1 MAISKTSICNIALT
15 HLGERSINTVD
26 DDNQRARLCKLRF
39 EDVLKIDLT
48 SHAWTCV
55 VKRHDCQKSTSN
67 PVWGFDNM
75 FNLPTDFL
83 RLLQLQEVTQPYRI
97 EVSTEGNMVILTNSS
112 TAKIRYIH
120 NVFDNLTLLSHEVA
134 NLVGIRLASEI
145 AEPLTSKTKLKNSLF
160 ERYMVELAQ
169 ARSLDSMQG
178 TPEIIDNYSWLNV
191 RNEGSQ
197 AQVTFDIPMTDSS
210 GNNPS
215 PNWNVP

>member
-1 MAISKTSICNIALT
+1 
-15 HLGERSINTVD
+15 
-26 DDNQRARLCKLRF
+26 
-39 EDVLKIDLT
+39 
-48 SHAWTCV
+48 
-55 VKRHDCQKSTSN
+55 
-67 PVWGFDNM
+67 M
-75 FNLPTDFL
+75 FNLPSDFL
-83 RLLQLQEVTQPYRI
+83 RLIQLQEVTQPYRI
-97 EVSTEGNMVILTNSS
+97 EVSSEGNLVILTDSS

-120 NVFDNLTLLSHEVA
+120 LVENYSLLSHEVA

-145 AEPLTSKTKLKNSLF
+145 AEPLTSKTQLKNSLF

-178 TPEIIDNYSWLNV
+178 TPEVIDNYSWLNV

-197 AQVTFDIPMTDSS
+197 AQVTFDIPVTDSS